1 MTSRK
6 NKLIALCFVL
16 ICVSMAGCKKS
27 PDTLFKLLSSDD
39 TGIDFSNTIT
49 ETDSFNILTYEYIYN
64 GGGVAVAD
72 FNNDGLQDIFFTGNE
87 VPNRLYLNKGNLT
100 FEDISATANV
110 NVPGRWNSGVVVVDI
125 NNDGLQDIYVC
136 ATRKKD
142 SVDRANML
150 FINKGGA
157 KPVFEEAA
165 AKYGIADTG
174 YSTMAAFFDYD
185 KDGDLDLYVL
195 TNQQLKESP
204 NNYRPKMVDGSSPNN
219 DRLYRNNGNGSFTN
233 VSKEAGILIEGFG
246 LGLAIVDINI
256 DGWPDIYV
264 SNDFLSNDLLYI
276 NNGNGTFTNKI
287 SQWIG
292 HQSNSSMG
300 NDAADINNDGY
311 PDIVTVDMLPETND
325 RIKTTINNKTYQT
338 YVNNEAYHYEYQ
350 YIRNM
355 LQLSNG
361 KNAGGEMRF
370 SEIGQ
375 MAGVFQTEWSWCPLF
390 VDVDNDGYRDLL
402 ITNGFPKDITDK
414 DFSNYRSQTGAYL
427 SIRALNDSIPVVKI
441 PDYAFKN
448 NGDLTFKDVSKE
460 WGFTQPSFSNGAVTA
475 DLDNDGDLDYVVN
488 NINEKAFVFEN
499 QLYTKNKEHGTHYL
513 RVKLA
518 GAADNRQGI
527 GAKITIFYDHG
538 KMQYLEHEVARGYLS
553 SVENIDHFG
562 LGSTTQVDSI
572 NVQWP
577 DGREQ
582 RLKNVTADQVLV
594 VSHEQAAVP
603 AVRPLEEHSGTMLQE
618 VSKQLRLSFKHS
630 ETDKIDFNL
639 QRTLPHKF
647 SQYGPGIAVGD
658 VNNDLRDDMVLGG
671 SSGNP
676 TAIFIQ
682 QKDGTF
688 TRSSIPKLATRQQED
703 EGLLLVDTDN
713 DGDQDLL
720 IASGSIES
728 RPPSKDYELRFYRNS
743 GNGKFVMDTL
753 AIPKTEASGSCVRAA
768 DIDNDGDLDL
778 FIGGRVVPGSY
789 PFPAKSYI
797 FKNDR
802 GKFTNATEAWCPLMD
817 SLGMVTDALFTD
829 FDRDGRVDL
838 MVVGEFMP
846 VTFFKNDGTSF
857 TRLTDTGVND
867 NIGWWNSI
875 AAGDFDQDGDIDYIG
890 GNLGTN
896 NAYHASKDFPLKVY
910 AKDFDKN
917 GSIDA
922 IMSCYIRESMSSD
935 TRKLFPI
942 HFWDELNS
950 QSPRFRQQFS
960 LYKQYCKA
968 SMEDIFT
975 AEDLQGALILSAN
988 YFATSY
994 IENKG
999 NGKFAMHPFANL
1011 AQVAPVNGMV
1021 TDDINNDGNLDV
1033 VMVGNDYGN
1042 EVFIGRYDAF
1052 EGLILLGDGKGGFTP
1067 RTAAATG
1074 FYVAGDA
1081 KALSKMVA
1089 SDGSELFVAT
1099 QNRDS
1104 LRVFKKDPSIDRKTQ
1119 IVSLEPLD
1127 SWAEFVFN
1135 DGRKYRAEF
1144 YYGAGF
1150 LSQSSRRIKLP
1161 VGIKEIIVHD
1171 TTGKQRTIPVQQL

>member
-1 MTSRK
+1 MVSRK
-6 NKLIALCFVL
+6 NILIAFSFALFC
-16 ICVSMAGCKKS
+16 ISMSGCKKS
-27 PDTLFKLLSSDD
+27 PHTLFRLLSADD

-87 VPNRLYLNKGNLT
+87 VPNKLYINRGNLK
-100 FEDISATANV
+100 FEDITATANV
-110 NVPGRWNSGVVVVDI
+110 NVSGRWNSGVVVVDI

-136 ATRKKD
+136 ATRRKD

-157 KPVFEEAA
+157 KPVFEESAI
-165 AKYGIADTG
+165 KYGIADTG

-219 DRLYRNNGNGSFTN
+219 DRLYRNNGNGTFTN
-233 VSKEAGILIEGFG
+233 VSNDAGILIEGFG
-246 LGLAIVDINI
+246 LGLAIVDINV

-264 SNDFLSNDLLYI
+264 SNDFLSNDILYV
-276 NNGNGTFTNKI
+276 NNQDGTFTNKI
-287 SQWIG
+287 GEWMG

-311 PDIVTVDMLPETND
+311 PDVVTVDMLPETND
-325 RIKTTINNKTYQT
+325 RIKTTINNKSYQS

-350 YIRNM
+350 YVRNM

-361 KNAGGEMRF
+361 KNADGTMRF

-375 MAGVFQTEWSWCPLF
+375 MAGVYQTEWSWCPLF

-427 SIRALNDSIPVVKI
+427 SIRALNDSIPVIKI

-448 NGDLTFKDVSKE
+448 NGDLTFRDVSKE

-499 QLYTKNKEHGTHYL
+499 QLYSKNKEHATHYL
-513 RVKLA
+513 RVKLN
-518 GAADNRQGI
+518 GTSGNRQAI
-527 GAKITIFYDHG
+527 GSRITIFYDHG

-553 SVENIDHFG
+553 SVEGIEHFG
-562 LGSTTQVDSI
+562 LGTAAQLDSI
-572 NVQWP
+572 KIQWP
-577 DGREQ
+577 DGRILL
-582 RLKNVTADQVLV
+582 LKDVPADQVIM
-594 VSHEQAAVP
+594 VSYEDATAPTGRSTEKVSP
-603 AVRPLEEHSGTMLQE
+603 AIFKEI
-618 VSKQLRLSFKHS
+618 SKRLRLSFKHS
-630 ETDKIDFNL
+630 EADKIDFNL

-658 VNNDLRDDMVLGG
+658 VNGDLRDDMVLGG
-671 SSGNP
+671 SAGNP
-676 TAIFIQ
+676 TTIFIQ

-688 TRSSIPKLATRQQED
+688 VKSDISKMETRQHED
-703 EGLLLVDTDN
+703 EGLLLFDADGDN
-713 DGDQDLL
+713 DQDLV
-720 IASGSIES
+720 IVSGSIES
-728 RPPSKDYELRFYRNS
+728 RPPSRDYQARFYRNK
-743 GNGKFVMDTL
+743 GNGKFVMDSL
-753 AIPKTEASGSCVRAA
+753 ALPTTDASGSCVRAA
-768 DIDNDGDLDL
+768 DIDSDGDLDL
-778 FIGGRVVPGSY
+778 FIGGRVVPGRY
-789 PFPAKSYI
+789 PYPAKSYI
-797 FKNDR
+797 FKNDC
-802 GKFTNATEAWCPLMD
+802 GTFTDATAAWCPEMD

-829 FDRDGRVDL
+829 FNQDGKIDL
-838 MVVGEFMP
+838 MVAGEFMP
-846 VTFFKNDGTSF
+846 VTFFRNDGTSL
-857 TRLTDTGVND
+857 TRMTDTGIND
-867 NIGWWNSI
+867 NVGWWNSI
-875 AAGDFDQDGDIDYIG
+875 AAGDFDHDGDIDYIA

-896 NAYHASKDFPLKVY
+896 NAYHVSKDYPLKVY

-935 TRKLFPI
+935 VRKLFPI

-975 AEDLQGALILSAN
+975 QEDLQGALILSAN

-994 IENKG
+994 IENNA
-999 NGKFAMHPFANL
+999 NGKFAMRPLSNL
-1011 AQVAPVNGMV
+1011 VQVAPVNGMV
-1021 TDDINNDGNLDV
+1021 TDDVNNDGNLDI
-1033 VMVGNDYGN
+1033 VMIGNDYGN
-1042 EVFIGRYDAF
+1042 EVFVGRYDAF
-1052 EGLILLGDGKGGFTP
+1052 EGLVLFGDGKGGFKP
-1067 RTAAATG
+1067 RGSASTG
-1074 FYVAGDA
+1074 FFVKGDA
-1081 KALSKMVA
+1081 KGLSKMMS
-1089 SDGSELFVAT
+1089 SDGREMFVAT
-1099 QNRDS
+1099 QNKDS
-1104 LRVFKKDPSIDRKTQ
+1104 LRVFMKDPTIEPETA
-1119 IVSLEPLD
+1119 IVTLDPLD
-1127 SWAEFVFN
+1127 SWAEFVFA
-1135 DGRKYRAEF
+1135 DERKVRTEF
-1144 YYGAGF
+1144 YYGSGF

-1161 VGIKEIIVHD
+1161 PGLKEIIVHD
-1171 TTGKQRTIPVQQL
+1171 FMGRQRTMPVQHL